1 MVSDAATSGGS
12 LFICVKQDETILC
25 IVAPQNATITSQ
37 LYWLFDIEFSDSGRF
52 TQNAEL
58 QTDSGQ
64 LEFVARTILTQIG
77 IEYVEADDQNLLSV
91 LLERFGGVLE
101 ENKV

>member
-1 MVSDAATSGGS
+1 MSGHRHCS
-12 LFICVKQDETILC
+12 HSWN

-37 LYWLFDIEFSDSGRF
+37 LYWLFDIEFNDSGRF

-58 QTDSGQ
+58 QTYSGQ
-64 LEFVARTILTQIG
+64 LAFVARTILTQIG

-101 ENKV
+101 EKKV

>member
-1 MVSDAATSGGS
+1 MVSDAATSGDS

-37 LYWLFDIEFSDSGRF
+37 LYGLFDIEFSDSGRF

-101 ENKV
+101 EKKV